1 MLMSVFPAEL
11 LSNRELEVFQLI
23 GHGLKTIKIAEE
35 LNLSAKTV
43 ETHMKHIRKKMV
55 AGVGKYVMLIPE
67 MILRGPL

>member
-43 ETHMKHIRKKMV
+43 ETHMKHIRKKMDFKDSNELFV
-55 AGVGKYVMLIPE
+55 NAVRFVD
-67 MILRGPL
+67 